1 MAPAP
6 AWQSNSSIESALASN
21 LTPISQESAAFLLQG
36 KRFIAV
42 AALPV
47 ESGTSFHLC
56 SKEEVQMA
64 TFLFFSVSIP
74 CQIHVS
80 SSPTHPCC
88 VNHASSHLHPPL
100 LLPLLSETHG
110 GHASVWLLFPM
121 TPPKLRATPEPR
133 ELIFHL
139 RN

>member
-21 LTPISQESAAFLLQG
+21 LTLISQESAAFLLQG

-42 AALPV
+42 AALPA
-47 ESGTSFHLC
+47 ESGTSFQIC

-64 TFLFFSVSIP
+64 TFLFYSVSIP

-88 VNHASSHLHPPL
+88 VNHASSHPHPP
-100 LLPLLSETHG
+100 PITI
-110 GHASVWLLFPM
+110 
-121 TPPKLRATPEPR
+121 TPTV
-133 ELIFHL
+133 
-139 RN
+139 